1 VLVPSADRIL
11 FPRKQAIR
19 KASDETQW
27 NVDIIV
33 MPFSVDGNS
42 VRVEAAINDAYH
54 RGKILIASAANSG
67 GNSGR
72 AYPAKDERVI
82 CMHASDGKG
91 NDHHGI
97 NPSALPNTD
106 NFTTLGLGI
115 EFSWSNKPVWKSGTS
130 YSAPIAAGIAASI
143 LDVVRH
149 PALEGNIPLEQLR
162 ELGTGPGMK
171 KIFRLMAK
179 QAVRGGYDFVSPW
192 NLWKPRLNERDVC
205 SLIKEQLMR

>member
-1 VLVPSADRIL
+1 
-11 FPRKQAIR
+11 
-19 KASDETQW
+19 
-27 NVDIIV
+27 
-33 MPFSVDGNS
+33 MPFSVHGN
-42 VRVEAAINDAYH
+42 RATVEAALNEAYH

-82 CMHASDGKG
+82 CMHASDGMG
-91 NDHHGI
+91 NESYGI
-97 NPSALPNTD
+97 NPSALPNSD

-115 EFSWSNKPVWKSGTS
+115 QFSWCDKPMWKSGTS

-143 LDVVRH
+143 LDVVKN
-149 PALEGNIPLEQLR
+149 PALDGKIPLEQLV
-162 ELGTGPGMK
+162 ELGTGHGMK

-179 QAVRGGYDFVSPW
+179 QALRGGYDFVNPW
-192 NLWKPRLNERDVC
+192 NLWTTGLDEGDVC